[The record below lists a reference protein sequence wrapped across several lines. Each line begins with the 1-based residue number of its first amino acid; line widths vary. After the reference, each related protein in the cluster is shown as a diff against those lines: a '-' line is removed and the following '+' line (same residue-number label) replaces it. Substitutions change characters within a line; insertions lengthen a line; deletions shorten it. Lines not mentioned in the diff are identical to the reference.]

1 MPIIRS
7 FRGVAPQIHDS
18 VFVADNATLV
28 GDVHIGA
35 RSTIWYGA
43 VLRGDVHY
51 IRIGSETS
59 IQDNT
64 VVHVTHNRF
73 PVEVGDRVTVGHSV
87 TLHGCT
93 VSNHCIIGMGSTILD
108 QVEVGDHCI
117 IGAGALLTPGTKI
130 PPGHL
135 VVGSPGRIKRPL
147 SPDELTWIEYSADH
161 YIELCAIYRAEAA
174 NQPGANPK
182 P

>member
-1 MPIIRS
+1 MPS
-7 FRGVAPQIHDS
+7 VGVSRGCADTHKSTRHLMPTLSRFLGVSPQVHDS

-73 PVEVGDRVTVGHSV
+73 PVEVGDRVTVGTQLS
-87 TLHGCT
+87 
-93 VSNHCIIGMGSTILD
+93 IR
-108 QVEVGDHCI
+108 
-117 IGAGALLTPGTKI
+117 ATPGTSATLI
-130 PPGHL
+130 TQVQPNTQFTVLAGPQTADG
-135 VVGSPGRIKRPL
+135 
-147 SPDELTWIEYSADH
+147 LTWFQLRSDDGSIEGWA
-161 YIELCAIYRAEAA
+161 AEGDGTTRWIS
-174 NQPGANPK
+174 PLE
-182 P
+182 